1 MDKETVIESSG
12 NAFADLGFSPA
23 EARVFAMRTELMAH
37 IRETIAAK
45 H

>member
-1 MDKETVIESSG
+1 MDKETVIERSG

-23 EARVFAMRTELMAH
+23 EATIFAMRAELMAH
-37 IRETIAAK
+37 IREAIAAK